1 MPIRIKCR
9 CGQEHVLRV
18 GEWLYFLAGL
28 LIVSVF
34 LNVCVLIVLFVY
46 PGSESRPGESVQGL
60 EEAASLAES
69 VERLAVK
76 QAVPAS
82 PPA

>member
-46 PGSESRPGESVQGL
+46 PGSES
-60 EEAASLAES
+60 
-69 VERLAVK
+69 
-76 QAVPAS
+76 
-82 PPA
+82 